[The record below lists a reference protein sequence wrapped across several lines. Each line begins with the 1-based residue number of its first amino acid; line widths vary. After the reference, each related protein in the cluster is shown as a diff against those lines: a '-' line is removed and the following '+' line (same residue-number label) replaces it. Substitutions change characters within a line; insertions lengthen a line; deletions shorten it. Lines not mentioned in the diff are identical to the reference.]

1 MIFSLSQKRFIQHQM
16 RQGDLK
22 MKKLST
28 IAILL
33 LLFLTGCSIKE
44 STIKPYNYSLEPI
57 LKLQRF
63 NIPNNDVLKI
73 ARVDAT
79 SGLNSRAILYK
90 KEGAMQPYKYGL
102 WSETPP
108 LKLQHLITEA
118 LQDQNHFGSVIS
130 GTSMASNNLVLE
142 PVLQN
147 FEEIF
152 GEDGNSH
159 VYVSLRFRLIE
170 LKSGQVLGS
179 IKLAS
184 KKEVT
189 NTNGAV
195 GAVEAFNAAT
205 SEVIKDLSIWINEVR
220 K

>member
-1 MIFSLSQKRFIQHQM
+1 MKTSSLITLF
-16 RQGDLK
+16 
-22 MKKLST
+22 
-28 IAILL
+28 A
-33 LLFLTGCSIKE
+33 LLFLSGCSVKE
-44 STIKPYNYSLEPI
+44 SAIKPYNYSLEPI
-57 LKLQRF
+57 VKLERF
-63 NIPNNDVLKI
+63 NTPNTDVLKV

-90 KEGAMQPYKYGL
+90 KEGAMQPYKYGS

-147 FEEIF
+147 FEEVF
-152 GEDGNSH
+152 GEDGCSH

-170 LKSGQVLGS
+170 IKSGNVLGS
-179 IKLAS
+179 IRLSS

-189 NTNGAV
+189 NTNGAA
-195 GAVEAFNAAT
+195 GTVEAFNVAT
-205 SEVIKDLSIWINEVR
+205 AEVIKNLAKWVNQVR